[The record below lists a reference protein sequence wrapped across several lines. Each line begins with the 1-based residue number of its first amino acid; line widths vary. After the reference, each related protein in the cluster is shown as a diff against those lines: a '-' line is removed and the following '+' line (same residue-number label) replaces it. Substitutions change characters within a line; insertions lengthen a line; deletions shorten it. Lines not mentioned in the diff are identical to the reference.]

1 MFSCHVTQ
9 LCQQIVIYLPRKK
22 HTVVKK
28 EFSRLYKKV
37 VAYKS
42 FGKVFD
48 EASL

>member
-28 EFSRLYKKV
+28 NLVDYIKKV

-48 EASL
+48 KASL